1 MRKNIRTGVVLGISG
16 LALSGAA
23 VLTPAAQAST
33 VGHTTATGQAGSTAT
48 ALACGR
54 KRCKR
59 YKHHKRSVGVVV
71 FKRHYFGPLGDI
83 HERGVGIKGRGTG
96 FGGLGFGGLGFGGFG
111 GGFGGFGF

>member
-59 YKHHKRSVGVVV
+59 YKHQKRARVVV
-71 FKRHYFGPLGDI
+71 FKRHYFGPLGDF
-83 HERGVGIKGRGTG
+83 HERGLGIKTRGTG
-96 FGGLGFGGLGFGGFG
+96 FGGLGFGGFGFGGLGFGGFG
-111 GGFGGFGF
+111 F